1 MNKKILKTPQTEK
14 LINNVLNNMETIT
27 KNNVPIDPQK
37 VKELSEKP
45 SKIEKP
51 EFLEMP
57 QEFKDDHSG
66 LSKEELMERLF
77 QMIMHSNIVMFE
89 NEQLRTKLKEV
100 NKILESK
107 NDS

>member
-14 LINNVLNNMETIT
+14 LINNVLNNMESIT
-27 KNNVPIDPQK
+27 KNNVPIDPSK

-45 SKIEKP
+45 SKVEKP
-51 EFLEMP
+51 EFLEMT
-57 QEFKDDHSG
+57 QAFKDDHIN

-77 QMIMHSNIVMFE
+77 QMIMHSNLVMFE

-100 NKILESK
+100 NKALEEK
-107 NDS
+107 T